1 MKQTTLTQRLLSAL
15 VALCM
20 VLSVCAPA
28 LAAEPGRASAAVI
41 YYQKD
46 GGKKTLLDAL
56 SIKTLMPGYKIT
68 FVRNLIIITMGS
80 TEHTG
85 ELEGVTLSGNGSDP
99 YNFELCTAGTSW
111 VTDISDP
118 NNPGLTI
125 TGMKNVTV
133 TPARGSSIGF
143 LGSLKIVDCTG
154 DVNLQNS
161 SEGAV
166 DGRLEVDNSAGHGS
180 VTITENCD
188 RTSFGR
194 YLPYGTTITSNGP
207 VKIENKNGCAVCGSL
222 EIKESASVDIT
233 GTATN
238 GQAAITGIATIS
250 SNGPVKIENQLSKD
264 LKGGAAVGYL
274 NEPNITGTIFEV
286 KKSASVEV
294 ISVGAN
300 PTLGGWAFIK
310 SSGDVSIT
318 NSLGGSAVGRGL
330 TVTTDGAVTVKG
342 DNAAAIK
349 GKATITAGRNVSIQ
363 NESGIAVEGKLIVN
377 SSTGVTVVGN
387 TQKNAVRYEAN
398 ITSSGAVNISNSQG
412 IAVGGKLTVKN
423 ASGTGDVT
431 VSGKG
436 GNTVGGGAEITSRG
450 AVNITNTDNT
460 GLAVSGDLTVY
471 DSKRV
476 KVSGG
481 TANSPAVSGKITLT
495 SSGEM
500 ELSNP
505 NGQVTSNK
513 LTVKNSTGNVIVTG
527 NKSGS
532 TALVQGGA
540 SINTTGAVTITN
552 SSGPAIFSGLNVEQ
566 SGGITVT
573 GSRASEP
580 IITGNSTIKNTNKVE
595 IINNETSG
603 RTALNITYTP
613 PDGKGYFYQTERNG
627 RKLHTRSA
635 ISGTTPY
642 LCIEPDT
649 LYTLT
654 LPEGVTAKT
663 NGTSDTRFYAD
674 EMVTVTAPADTET
687 TKFEKWTL
695 SGTEPT
701 DLPNGWETSKEFTFK
716 MPASNVTLG
725 ASYHTITKYE
735 VKVTGGTIG
744 GKTGMT
750 TGSFQPGDE
759 VTVVFDDSG
768 DIAKQFKQWT
778 YTGTAPAEPDGG
790 WTAANNSTSKTFT
803 FKMPAGNVNLTAA
816 YKDVYTLT
824 VDDGKGTILVNGVA
838 GSRALEGDQITVTE
852 TGSDEH
858 HLFSSW
864 ELTSSTPLGEP
875 SDNWQTSKA
884 FTFTMPAGN
893 VNLTAAYKDVY
904 TLTVD
909 DGKGTIL
916 VNGVA
921 GNRALAGDQ
930 ITVTEKGSD
939 KYHLFSSWQLTSST
953 SLVHPSENWQT
964 SKEFTFT
971 MPAGNVTLKADYKQ
985 LYDLTVTGG
994 TIVGGNGDTGIYLPG
1009 TEVTVVFDDSHDIAK
1024 QFKQWKSTD
1033 TEPEAPDG
1041 GWTAANDST
1050 SKTFTF
1056 KMPAGNVTLTAAY
1069 KDVYTL
1075 TVADGKGTILVNGVA
1090 GNRALA
1096 GDQITVTETGSDE
1109 HHLFSSWELTSSTPL
1124 GEPSENWQTSRTFT
1138 FTMPAGNVSLK
1149 ADYKQLYDLT
1159 VNGGTIVDG
1168 SGDTGKTT
1176 GIYLPG
1182 TEVTIQF
1189 TESDEITEQFEKWTG
1204 GDNITNADQNWQNSK
1219 RFTFT
1224 MPDSAVTLT
1233 AVHQKT
1239 YFLSEDMS
1247 KAEFFVN
1254 GKQVNQAPAGARV
1267 TVKLVDGFIND
1278 HREFDQWQPAGGTAL
1293 VDPEE
1298 GWQNKPSFSF
1308 TMPDGMVILK
1318 AYATFLFD
1326 VTVNGGTIVGGNGDT
1341 GTSQKIVKPG
1351 QLVTVAFTES
1361 TDIEKQFEQWT
1372 LSGTEPTDLPNDWQS
1387 KPSFSFTMP
1396 AGNVTLTAVH
1406 QKTYFLSE
1414 DMSKAEFFVNGKQV
1428 NQAPAGARVTVK
1440 LVDGFIN
1447 DHREFDQW
1455 QPAGGT
1461 ALVDPEEGWQ
1471 NKPSFSFTM
1480 PDGMVILKAYATFL
1494 FDVTVNGGTIVG
1506 GNGDT
1511 GTSQKIVKPGQ
1522 LVTVRAESTEENPF
1536 LQWNSTSEPPAAPD
1550 GGWPEGGW
1558 QTSQEFTFKMPY
1570 GDVTLE
1576 AQRDQL
1582 YKVSINDRLGSVTI
1596 NGEPRSSLWVKE
1608 GETVTVATT
1617 LKDGYWMEFEKWN
1630 STGTAPEEPEG
1641 GWTETNKSTST
1652 TFTFK
1657 MPNGPVELVAQW
1669 SASSLDPDQPIDPDE
1684 PLDEDFGV
1692 EPTPMD
1698 TTGGTIAAVAVGGA
1712 AIWGGY
1718 EIATRVILHS
1728 LLPEGTAI
1736 PANRGQLALLVWNAA
1751 GRPEPAGA
1759 PAFADV
1765 ADPDMAKAAQW
1776 CTEQGIMAAKGDRFE
1791 PEGWTPKFKVI
1802 EVWNKAF
1809 PAA

>member
-28 LAAEPGRASAAVI
+28 LAANSSFIWILKSSGYPTPVTSDNIG
-41 YYQKD
+41 
-46 GGKKTLLDAL
+46 TLL
-56 SIKTLMPGYKIT
+56 PGYSIAYNGNT
-68 FVRNLIIITMGS
+68 VTITMGS
-80 TEHTG
+80 GQHTQ
-85 ELEGVTLSGNGSDP
+85 EPEGVTLIGGGQDLV
-99 YNFELCTAGTSW
+99 LCTVGTNW
-111 VTDISDP
+111 MTDTSSSSNI
-118 NNPGLTI
+118 GLTI

-133 TPARGSSIGF
+133 KPARGSNIGF

-154 DVNLQNS
+154 DVNIQNS
-161 SEGAV
+161 SYAAV
-166 DGRLEVDNSAGHGS
+166 VGRLEVDNSKGS
-180 VTITENCD
+180 GNVTIKENCD
-188 RTSFGR
+188 RADWGT
-194 YLPYGTTITSNGP
+194 YLPYGMIITSNGP
-207 VKIENKNGCAVCGSL
+207 VTIENENGCAVCGSL
-222 EIKESASVDIT
+222 EIKESDSVDIK

-238 GQAAITGIATIS
+238 GRAAILGSATIS
-250 SNGPVKIENQLSKD
+250 SNGAVKIENQTSNDWKA
-264 LKGGAAVGYL
+264 GAAVGDP
-274 NEPNITGTIFEV
+274 NDPNITGTILEV

-294 ISVGAN
+294 IGAGVN
-300 PTLGGWAFIK
+300 PTLGGWASIK

-330 TVTTDGAVTVKG
+330 TVTTGGAVTVTG
-342 DNAAAIK
+342 DNDAAIK
-349 GKATITAGRNVSIQ
+349 SKATITAGRNVSIQ
-363 NESGIAVEGKLIVN
+363 NETGIAVEGKLIVN

-460 GLAVSGDLTVY
+460 GLAVSGGLTVHN
-471 DSKRV
+471 SGSV

-481 TANSPAVSGKITLT
+481 TDSSPAVSGDITLT
-495 SSGEM
+495 STGKM

-505 NGQVTSNK
+505 NGQVTNKK

-532 TALVQGGA
+532 TALVQYGA
-540 SINTTGAVTITN
+540 SINTTGTVTITN
-552 SSGPAIFSGLNVEQ
+552 SSGPAIFSGLNVER

-580 IITGNSTIKNTNKVE
+580 IITGSSTIKNTNKVE
-595 IINNETSG
+595 IINNGTNG
-603 RTALNITYTP
+603 QTAQSITYTP
-613 PDGKGYFYQTERNG
+613 PAGMGYFYQTTQNG

-635 ISGTTPY
+635 ISSTTPY
-642 LCIEPDT
+642 LCIEPEN

-654 LPEGVTAKT
+654 LPEDVTAKT

-687 TKFEKWTL
+687 TKFEKWTF

-701 DLPNGWETSKEFTFK
+701 GLPNGWETSKEFTFK

-735 VKVTGGTIG
+735 VKVNGGTIVDG
-744 GKTGMT
+744 SGTGKN
-750 TGSFQPGDE
+750 TGSFEPGTE
-759 VTVVFDDSG
+759 VTIQFTESDD
-768 DIAKQFKQWT
+768 ITKQFEQWKST
-778 YTGTAPAEPDGG
+778 DTEPEAPTAGWPEGG
-790 WTAANNSTSKTFT
+790 WQNSKKFT

-838 GSRALEGDQITVTE
+838 GSRALAGDQITVTE
-852 TGSDEH
+852 TGSDKH
-858 HLFSSW
+858 HLFSNW
-864 ELTSSTPLGEP
+864 ELTSGTALVEPEADWEHKPSFSFTMPAGNVTLKADYKQLYDLAVTGGTIVDENGDTGETTGIYLPGTEVTIQFTASDELTKQFKQWTLSGTEPTDLPNDWQSKP
-875 SDNWQTSKA
+875 SFS
-884 FTFTMPAGN
+884 FTMPAGN

-921 GNRALAGDQ
+921 GNRALAGD
-930 ITVTEKGSD
+930 K
-939 KYHLFSSWQLTSST
+939 
-953 SLVHPSENWQT
+953 
-964 SKEFTFT
+964 
-971 MPAGNVTLKADYKQ
+971 
-985 LYDLTVTGG
+985 
-994 TIVGGNGDTGIYLPG
+994 
-1009 TEVTVVFDDSHDIAK
+1009 
-1024 QFKQWKSTD
+1024 
-1033 TEPEAPDG
+1033 
-1041 GWTAANDST
+1041 
-1050 SKTFTF
+1050 
-1056 KMPAGNVTLTAAY
+1056 
-1069 KDVYTL
+1069 
-1075 TVADGKGTILVNGVA
+1075 
-1090 GNRALA
+1090 
-1096 GDQITVTETGSDE
+1096 ITVTETGSDE
-1109 HHLFSSWELTSSTPL
+1109 HHLFNRWQLTS
-1124 GEPSENWQTSRTFT
+1124 
-1138 FTMPAGNVSLK
+1138 
-1149 ADYKQLYDLT
+1149 
-1159 VNGGTIVDG
+1159 
-1168 SGDTGKTT
+1168 
-1176 GIYLPG
+1176 
-1182 TEVTIQF
+1182 
-1189 TESDEITEQFEKWTG
+1189 
-1204 GDNITNADQNWQNSK
+1204 
-1219 RFTFT
+1219 
-1224 MPDSAVTLT
+1224 
-1233 AVHQKT
+1233 
-1239 YFLSEDMS
+1239 
-1247 KAEFFVN
+1247 
-1254 GKQVNQAPAGARV
+1254 
-1267 TVKLVDGFIND
+1267 
-1278 HREFDQWQPAGGTAL
+1278 GTAL
-1293 VDPEE
+1293 VEPEADWE
-1298 GWQNKPSFSF
+1298 HKPSFSF

-1326 VTVNGGTIVGGNGDT
+1326 VNVTHGTIVD
-1341 GTSQKIVKPG
+1341 
-1351 QLVTVAFTES
+1351 E
-1361 TDIEKQFEQWT
+1361 
-1372 LSGTEPTDLPNDWQS
+1372 
-1387 KPSFSFTMP
+1387 
-1396 AGNVTLTAVH
+1396 
-1406 QKTYFLSE
+1406 
-1414 DMSKAEFFVNGKQV
+1414 
-1428 NQAPAGARVTVK
+1428 
-1440 LVDGFIN
+1440 
-1447 DHREFDQW
+1447 
-1455 QPAGGT
+1455 
-1461 ALVDPEEGWQ
+1461 
-1471 NKPSFSFTM
+1471 
-1480 PDGMVILKAYATFL
+1480 
-1494 FDVTVNGGTIVG
+1494 
-1506 GNGDT
+1506 NGDT

-1536 LQWNSTSEPPAAPD
+1536 LQWTYTGKAPVAPD

-1558 QTSQEFTFKMPY
+1558 QTSKEFTFKMPY

-1582 YKVSINDRLGSVTI
+1582 YKVSIKDNLGSVTI

-1617 LKDGYWMEFEKWN
+1617 LKDGYWMEFMKWN
-1630 STGTAPEEPEG
+1630 AQDGSAAPVEPDEG
-1641 GWTETNKSTST
+1641 WQTST
-1652 TFTFK
+1652 AFTFK

-1728 LLPEGTAI
+1728 LLPEGAAI

-1765 ADPDMAKAAQW
+1765 ADLDMAKAAQW
-1776 CTEQGIMAAKGDRFE
+1776 CTEQGILDAKDDCFE

-1802 EVWNKAF
+1802 EVWNKTF